1 MKAHL
6 SHLFTAALL
15 TSSAF
20 SSSAQAQAKDPPPSN
35 IDFTN
40 DVQPIFEAACV
51 HCHDEDSNEK
61 EGGDY
66 RMDTKELAF
75 KGGKDY
81 NPSIVAGD
89 PNESPV
95 WWMTT
100 EPADGDVM
108 PAKPKTNAPLTKIQ
122 QNILEAWV
130 KEGAKWPDDIELVS
144 VPRLN
149 FKVNVL
155 PILRKGAPFSAKKID
170 TLKTWIAQGALWPI
184 NYTLP
189 LEGEAK
195 KIAAPAGNFTLTILP
210 LLQKGGEFSVKE
222 IATLSK
228 WTKDGAPWPE
238 NYKLPLAEEKGPKD
252 DLTLTANIRK
262 NILSKSTEETQA
274 AMKNYSSKIPETGVD
289 FEMVALKGGTFTMG
303 SPLSEKG
310 RNQDESPQHQVTI
323 APFWM
328 GKFEVTWNM
337 YEPYEITDLARRKD
351 GFPEKVSEDTLA
363 QGLVSAPTSPYS
375 EMSFGMG
382 TDGFPA
388 ISMTQHAANK
398 FCQWLSAQTGHF
410 YRLPTEAEWE
420 YACRAG
426 TTTTYS
432 FGDNPADL
440 KDYAVFDAEQ
450 YAKVGSKKPNPWGL
464 YDMHG
469 NVLEWV
475 LDQHAP
481 YSKKTATNPW
491 VKATQLYPRVAR
503 GGSWYDYAKDCRSA
517 MRIQSDKDWKM
528 NDPQLP
534 QSIWYHTDAEW
545 LGFRLV
551 RPLKVPSA
559 KAMHEYWN
567 LGVIPEDDD
576 Y

>member
-1 MKAHL
+1 MKSLLPHF
-6 SHLFTAALL
+6 FTSVLL
-15 TSSAF
+15 TCIVF
-20 SSSAQAQAKDPPPSN
+20 SLPSHAQEKTSLPKN
-35 IDFTN
+35 IDFTK
-40 DVQPIFEAACV
+40 DVQPIFEAACI

-75 KGGKDY
+75 KGGNDY

-122 QNILEAWV
+122 QDILEVWV
-130 KEGAKWPDDIELVS
+130 KEGAKWPDDIELMS
-144 VPRLN
+144 VPRLK

-155 PILRKGAPFSAKKID
+155 PILKKGPPFSERKIA
-170 TLKTWIAQGALWPI
+170 TIQTWIEQGSLWPQD
-184 NYTLP
+184 YQLP
-189 LEGEAK
+189 LEG
-195 KIAAPAGNFTLTILP
+195 KIQPITQPVDNFTLTALP
-210 LLQKGGEFSVKE
+210 VLIKGGEFSSAE
-222 IATLSK
+222 IATLDK
-228 WTKDGAPWPE
+228 WIKAGAPWPK

-252 DLTLTANIRK
+252 DLTLTTKIHQKILASTQK
-262 NILSKSTEETQA
+262 NSEATMKDYKSKVPLNGA
-274 AMKNYSSKIPETGVD
+274 D
-289 FEMVALKGGTFTMG
+289 FEMVAIKGGTFTMG
-303 SPLSEKG
+303 SPSSEKG
-310 RNQDESPQHQVTI
+310 RNPDEGPQHQVTI

-328 GKFEVTWNM
+328 GKFEVTWDM
-337 YEPYEITDLARRKD
+337 YEPYEITDVPRRKD
-351 GFPEKVSEDTLA
+351 GFPEKVHEDLET
-363 QGLVSAPTSPYS
+363 QGLVSAPTTPYM

-426 TTTTYS
+426 TTTAYS

-440 KDYAVFDAEQ
+440 KDYAVFDADQ

-481 YSKKTATNPW
+481 YSKKAVSNPW
-491 VKATQLYPRVAR
+491 VKADKLYPRVAR

-517 MRIQSDKDWKM
+517 MRVQSDKSWKM
-528 NDPQLP
+528 TDPQLP

-551 RPLKVPSA
+551 RPLKIPSA
-559 KAMHEYWN
+559 KAMHDYWSK
-567 LGVIPEDDD
+567 GVIPEDDD

>member
-1 MKAHL
+1 MKSPLPHFFA
-6 SHLFTAALL
+6 TALL
-15 TSSAF
+15 TSITLSLP
-20 SSSAQAQAKDPPPSN
+20 AQAQEKTKLPSN
-35 IDFTN
+35 IDFAK
-40 DVQPIFEAACV
+40 DVQPIFEAACI

-75 KGGKDY
+75 KGGSDY
-81 NPSIVAGD
+81 NPSIVAGE
-89 PNESPV
+89 PNETPV

-122 QNILEAWV
+122 QDILEAWV
-130 KEGAKWPDDIELVS
+130 KEGAKWPDDIELIS
-144 VPRLN
+144 VPRLK

-155 PILRKGAPFSAKKID
+155 PILKKGAPFSERKIA
-170 TLKTWIAQGALWPI
+170 TILTWIKQGALWPAD
-184 NYTLP
+184 YKLP
-189 LEGEAK
+189 LEGEIK
-195 KIAAPAGNFTLTILP
+195 SVSTPEKNFTLTVLP
-210 LLQKGGEFSVKE
+210 LLKKGGPFSKLE
-222 IATLSK
+222 IATMNT
-228 WTKDGAPWPE
+228 WITQGAPWPKE
-238 NYKLPLAEEKGPKD
+238 FKLPLAEEKGPKD
-252 DLTLTANIRK
+252 DLTLTTDIREK
-262 NILSKSTEETQA
+262 ILSKSKEKTEA
-274 AMKNYSSKIPETGVD
+274 DMKGYTSKIPDTGVD
-289 FEMVALKGGTFTMG
+289 FEMVAIKGGTFTMG
-303 SPLSEKG
+303 SPANEKN
-310 RNQDESPQHQVTI
+310 RSKDEGPQHQVTI

-337 YEPYEITDLARRKD
+337 YEPYEITDIARRKD
-351 GFPEKVSEDTLA
+351 GFPEKVTKDTLA

-388 ISMTQHAANK
+388 ISMTQHSANK
-398 FCQWLSAQTGHF
+398 FCQWISAQTGHF

-426 TTTTYS
+426 TKTAYS
-432 FGDNPADL
+432 FGDDPADL

-469 NVLEWV
+469 NVIEWV
-475 LDQHAP
+475 LDQHQP
-481 YSKKTATNPW
+481 YNKKPATNPW
-491 VKATQLYPRVAR
+491 IKATQLYPRVAR

-528 NDPQLP
+528 TDPQLP
-534 QSIWYHTDAEW
+534 QSIWYHTDADW

-551 RPLKVPSA
+551 RPLTVPSA
-559 KAMHEYWN
+559 KEMHEYWN

>member
-1 MKAHL
+1 MTL
-6 SHLFTAALL
+6 PLRYFITAPLL
-15 TSSAF
+15 ACLVF
-20 SSSAQAQAKDPPPSN
+20 SIQAQDKKKAPLPGN
-35 IDFTN
+35 IDFVK
-40 DVQPIFEAACV
+40 DIKPIFESACLN
-51 HCHDEDSNEK
+51 CHDEDSNEK

-75 KGGKDY
+75 KGGADY

-100 EPADGDVM
+100 EPPDGDIM
-108 PAKPKTNAPLTKIQ
+108 PAKPKTNPPLTRIQ
-122 QNILEAWV
+122 QDTLEAWV
-130 KEGAKWPDDIELVS
+130 KEGAKWPDDITLAS
-144 VPRLN
+144 APRLR

-155 PILRKGAPFSAKKID
+155 PILKKGGPFSDKKI
-170 TLKTWIAQGALWPI
+170 TTMRTWIEQGAMWPKD
-184 NYTLP
+184 YTLP
-189 LEGEAK
+189 LEGESK
-195 KIAAPAGNFTLTILP
+195 KVAEPAGNFTLTVLP
-210 LLQKGGEFSVKE
+210 LLKKGGEFSVEE

-228 WTKDGAPWPE
+228 WANGGAPWPK
-238 NYKLPLAEEKGPKD
+238 NYTLPLAEEKGPKD
-252 DLTLTANIRK
+252 DITLTTDIREK
-262 NILSKSTEETQA
+262 ILAESKEKTEAQ
-274 AMKNYSSKIPETGVD
+274 MKDYTSKIPETGVD
-289 FEMVALKGGTFTMG
+289 FEMVAIKGGTFTMG
-303 SPLSEKG
+303 SPDSEKN
-310 RNQDESPQHQVTI
+310 RSKDEGLQHEVTI
-323 APFWM
+323 DAFWM

-337 YEPYEITDLARRKD
+337 YEPFEITDVPRRKD
-351 GFPEKVSEDTLA
+351 GFPEKVTEDMLA
-363 QGLVSAPTSPYS
+363 QGLVSAPTAPYS

-388 ISMTQHAANK
+388 ISMTQHSANK

-426 TTTTYS
+426 TKTAYS
-432 FGDNPADL
+432 FGSNPADL
-440 KDYAVFDAEQ
+440 KDYGVFDADQ

-481 YSKKTATNPW
+481 YSKEAVTNPW
-491 VKATQLYPRVAR
+491 VKATQLYPRVTR
-503 GGSWYDYAKDCRSA
+503 GGSWYDLASDCRSA
-517 MRIQSDKDWKM
+517 IRIQSDKDWKM
-528 NDPQLP
+528 TDPQLP
-534 QSIWYHTDAEW
+534 QSIWYHTDADW

-559 KAMHEYWN
+559 KEMHEFWN
-567 LGVIPEDDD
+567 LGVIPYEDEE
-576 Y
+576 